1 MEGDAVEETDEQERP
16 VGAAFGEFDVGAVV
30 DGEEDVRGVGE
41 VWEGVFEG
49 GGVGGL
55 HEHEGHGGAEEDD
68 VGVGV
73 LGEGFALEVSVEKVG
88 GKISMC
94 GGELGGFV
102 PSRVVGTGDGQLRTP
117 PRRRCSVVHMSA
129 SSCRPAG
136 VKAIRTLSV
145 NQSSFS
151 VSTSSFITIPKLS
164 NSP

>member
-88 GKISMC
+88 GEISMC
-94 GGELGGFV
+94 GGGELGGFR
-102 PSRVVGTGDGQLRTP
+102 PIARCWDGGWAATYSSQKAML
-117 PRRRCSVVHMSA
+117 CSAH
-129 SSCRPAG
+129 
-136 VKAIRTLSV
+136 
-145 NQSSFS
+145 
-151 VSTSSFITIPKLS
+151 VSKQR
-164 NSP
+164 